1 MGISKLLKK
10 IISLSGEALSP
21 SPSGPLIQAMTVCI
35 GNLTDKQ
42 IKFLKDSVSK
52 GILPEITWL
61 ESKADSFDEAMKTVL
76 TTLHSEEAKAQGY
89 RIERGYDYAWIK
101 IAYDCGPIPERHLKS
116 RFMSTPQFVK
126 YIRSLGFKDIA
137 GSKTLNKFIADA
149 RWHKDSKT
157 LTFKNLSVNALERRR
172 RNRIVQKF
180 LEIMNEV

>member
-1 MGISKLLKK
+1 M
-10 IISLSGEALSP
+10 SGEAVSP
-21 SPSGPLIQAMTVCI
+21 SHHGV
-35 GNLTDKQ
+35 LTDITVGTDDLTENQ
-42 IKFLKDSVSK
+42 IEFLKDSVSK
-52 GILPEITWL
+52 GILPEITWI
-61 ESKADSFDEAMKTVL
+61 ESKADSFDEAMKSVL
-76 TTLHSEEAKAQGY
+76 TTLHSDEAKAQGY

-126 YIRSLGFKDIA
+126 YIRSLGFEDIA

-149 RWHKDSKT
+149 RWHKESKT
-157 LTFKNLSVNALERRR
+157 FTFKNLSVNALERCR